1 MPKNLFKAENFFFF
15 SLFMHRWFQSAVCIY
30 KTKTVNKTKHKLR
43 NVEGQNFFIHLM
55 SNNKLNLW
63 LHNWRTPSK
72 KVLSKKEMRKPGEVS
87 GLNVSYSCR
96 CVSRV
101 CHMIKKVIHMGQEEE
116 QLWTCLV
123 SQSFTEPYYEKRP
136 LKNKFLKIPQA
147 YHPNYLR
154 HCDVTRHV
162 IPYI

>member
-1 MPKNLFKAENFFFF
+1 MVSISSVYLQNKNSKP
-15 SLFMHRWFQSAVCIY
+15 
-30 KTKTVNKTKHKLR
+30 NKTQIKICWGTK
-43 NVEGQNFFIHLM
+43 FINLM

-63 LHNWRTPSK
+63 LHNWRVPWK

-123 SQSFTEPYYEKRP
+123 SQSFTEPYYEKSP
-136 LKNKFLKIPQA
+136 LKNVSENITCVPSKLFETLWCHA
-147 YHPNYLR
+147 T
-154 HCDVTRHV
+154 CDPIHLLYFVTPALVLMQV
-162 IPYI
+162 IRRNPS

>member
-1 MPKNLFKAENFFFF
+1 MVSISSVYLQNKNSKP
-15 SLFMHRWFQSAVCIY
+15 
-30 KTKTVNKTKHKLR
+30 NKTQIKICWRTK
-43 NVEGQNFFIHLM
+43 FIHLM

-63 LHNWRTPSK
+63 LHNWRVPWK

-154 HCDVTRHV
+154 HCDVTWHV
-162 IPYI
+162 IPNI